1 MLSKRIVT
9 ILPDL
14 TFEES
19 IEITKLQSIAGI
31 LPNEVSLVKKR
42 PFRSPHHTLSKVSL
56 MGGGRI
62 PKPGEITLAH
72 YGVLF
77 MDEFPEFSRSTLEA
91 LRGPL
96 EDKEITISRINS
108 TITYPCNFIFIAT
121 MNPCPCGYLN
131 DERKECVC
139 TPNQIAN
146 YRNKI
151 SGPILDRIDM
161 HIEVARVEYKKL
173 KEKEFIEN
181 SKTIRERVNCAR
193 KIQAERYKDEK
204 ILSNA
209 ELTSMM
215 IDKYCV
221 LEDDAKILL
230 EKSFEI
236 YNYSARSYSK
246 ILKMARTI
254 ADLDF
259 SENIKLEHVAEAIQY
274 RVLDRG
280 DSN

>member
-19 IEITKLQSIAGI
+19 LEITKLQSIAGI
-31 LPNEVSLVKKR
+31 LPNEISLVKKR

-96 EDKEITISRINS
+96 EDKEVTISRINS

-139 TPNQIAN
+139 TPNQITN

-161 HIEVARVEYKKL
+161 HVEVARVEYKKL

-181 SKTIRERVNCAR
+181 SKTIRERVNSAR
-193 KIQAERYKDEK
+193 KIQIERYRKEK
-204 ILSNA
+204 IFSNS
-209 ELTSMM
+209 ELTPTM

-221 LEDDAKILL
+221 LENDAKILL
-230 EKSFEI
+230 EKSFET

-280 DSN
+280 ELN